1 MNILVT
7 GSNGFIGGHVCE
19 YFINQ
24 GDYVIGLD
32 LAESSKKKCNEYVC
46 CNLST
51 ADVDKITEKI
61 KADKIDAVVHLAA
74 DMRGE
79 PDTVDVVKNN
89 CIGTQ
94 RIIEFCQNNSVTS
107 FVQMSSLPVIGTPK
121 DIPVTEEH
129 SIKPPTVYHVT
140 KYVQEL
146 LADYADY
153 TKGLRTVSFRICSPI
168 GIGVNPRTIFPI
180 FVNKALNNEDITLIG
195 KGTRK
200 QTYIHVR
207 DIAQAIYKAVN
218 SEAHGVYNLGS
229 YNLISNYDL
238 AQKCIEVTA
247 SKSNIVFIDREDPS
261 DNVSWEI
268 SLEKIKN
275 DMGYEPTVSI
285 DEAIKEYAD
294 YLKKQGEFDG

>member
-19 YFINQ
+19 YLMNK

-32 LAESSKKKCNEYVC
+32 LAKNAVKKCDEYVC
-46 CNLST
+46 CDLAVENY
-51 ADVDKITEKI
+51 DKLTNITKTR
-61 KADKIDAVVHLAA
+61 KIDVVVHLAA

-89 CIGTQ
+89 CTGTE
-94 RIIEFCQNNSVTS
+94 RLIEFCYSRNIDS
-107 FVQMSSLPVIGTPK
+107 FIQMSSLPVIGTP
-121 DIPVTEEH
+121 DSIPITEEH
-129 SIKPPTVYHVT
+129 SIKPPTVYHAT
-140 KYVQEL
+140 KYMQEL
-146 LADYADY
+146 LANYACY
-153 TKGLRTVSFRICSPI
+153 AKGLRTVSFRICSPI
-168 GIGVNPRTIFPI
+168 GIGVNQRTIFPI
-180 FVNKALNNEDITLIG
+180 FVTKALNNEDITLIG

-207 DIAQAIYKAVN
+207 DVAQAIYKAVN

-229 YNLISNYDL
+229 YNLVSNYDL
-238 AQKCIEVTA
+238 AKKCIEVTS
-247 SKSNIVFIDREDPS
+247 SKSNIVFVDREDPS
-261 DNVSWEI
+261 DNVAWEI

-275 DMGYEPTVSI
+275 DMGYEPTVPI